1 MGELSKF
8 GVGVIA
14 VTCYT
19 RTVSIVCQSLMFSAY
34 TKKKKKEVDYVII
47 FHMIRMSLAHAM
59 TCMHVHTSL
68 FVLVCM
74 RLIVLTVRY

>member
-1 MGELSKF
+1 MWVSLLSH
-8 GVGVIA
+8 VIL
-14 VTCYT
+14 VQYLLYV
-19 RTVSIVCQSLMFSAY
+19 RVSCFRLIP
-34 TKKKKKEVDYVII
+34 KKNKKEVDYVII